1 MNYKEFTN
9 KQLANE
15 LQYMPY
21 MSDLSPSEFELLNVV
36 IGRLKISVIQQPP
49 LAKKKSK
56 CKTKKN
62 IGKN

>member
-21 MSDLSPSEFELLNVV
+21 MSDLSPSEFELMNVV
-36 IGRLKISVIQQPP
+36 ISRLKISVIQQPALP
-49 LAKKKSK
+49 KKKKSK
-56 CKTKKN
+56 RKAKSK
-62 IGKN
+62 